1 VISIIYPDSDKRR
14 KTISGFGTL
23 EEVQEMKE
31 RNKKELAEFL
41 WLEINR
47 AIINSNSVRNCLKI
61 LKQMD
66 MLDFL
71 CEHDYILDGKKLVEK
86 LLDEPKKLDEPEITA
101 EESMDML
108 LGEEAS
114 VPCTNKEVDLSK
126 GVLSM
131 QLIRAYGCC
140 KN

>member
-1 VISIIYPDSDKRR
+1 
-14 KTISGFGTL
+14 
-23 EEVQEMKE
+23 MKE

-71 CEHDYILDGKKLVEK
+71 CQHDYILDGKKLVEK
-86 LLDEPKKLDEPEITA
+86 LLDESQQLDLPEDVP
-101 EESMDML
+101 EESMDMFL
-108 LGEEAS
+108 EKDVA
-114 VPCTNKEVDLSK
+114 VPSGNKDVDLTKGPLSK
-126 GVLSM
+126 
-131 QLIRAYGCC
+131 QLIRAYGFC

>member
-1 VISIIYPDSDKRR
+1 
-14 KTISGFGTL
+14 
-23 EEVQEMKE
+23 MKE

-47 AIINSNSVRNCLKI
+47 AIINSNNVRNCLKI

-71 CEHDYILDGKKLVEK
+71 CQHDYILDGKKLVEK
-86 LLDEPKKLDEPEITA
+86 LLDESQALEIPENNSPEDSMEMFL
-101 EESMDML
+101 EEDV
-108 LGEEAS
+108 A
-114 VPCTNKEVDLSK
+114 VPCNDKDMDLSK
-126 GVLSM
+126 GPLSK
-131 QLIRAYGCC
+131 QLIRAYGFC

>member
-1 VISIIYPDSDKRR
+1 
-14 KTISGFGTL
+14 
-23 EEVQEMKE
+23 MKD

-71 CEHDYILDGKKLVEK
+71 CQHDYILDGRKLVEK
-86 LLDEPKKLDEPEITA
+86 LLDEPPREEDSIGSPESPA
-101 EESMDML
+101 EHYEDFMETIL
-108 LGEEAS
+108 AAEAA
-114 VPCTNKEVDLSK
+114 VPSLPQSIDFTK
-126 GVLSM
+126 GKFTK
-131 QLIRAYGCC
+131 QLIRAYGFCR
-140 KN
+140 N

>member
-1 VISIIYPDSDKRR
+1 
-14 KTISGFGTL
+14 
-23 EEVQEMKE
+23 MKD

-71 CEHDYILDGKKLVEK
+71 CQHDYILDGKKLVDK
-86 LLDEPKKLDEPEITA
+86 LLDDPQGLNELEDSSEDSSDNPMEMFL
-101 EESMDML
+101 
-108 LGEEAS
+108 EADAT
-114 VPCTNKEVDLSK
+114 VPYVNGKVDFSE
-126 GVLSM
+126 GVLSK
-131 QLIRAYGCC
+131 QLIRAYGFC

>member
-1 VISIIYPDSDKRR
+1 
-14 KTISGFGTL
+14 
-23 EEVQEMKE
+23 MKD

-47 AIINSNSVRNCLKI
+47 AIINSNNVRNCLKI

-71 CEHDYILDGKKLVEK
+71 CQHDYILDGKKLVEK
-86 LLDEPKKLDEPEITA
+86 LLDESTDLDEPEETLGDY
-101 EESMDML
+101 SMDMVME
-108 LGEEAS
+108 EEAM
-114 VPCTNKEVDLSK
+114 VPRMNRDVDLSK
-126 GVLSM
+126 GLLSR
-131 QLIRAYGCC
+131 QLVRAYGFC

>member
-1 VISIIYPDSDKRR
+1 
-14 KTISGFGTL
+14 
-23 EEVQEMKE
+23 MKE

-71 CEHDYILDGKKLVEK
+71 CQHDYILDGKKLVDK
-86 LLDEPKKLDEPEITA
+86 LLDESQNLDIPEDIPKDSMEMFL
-101 EESMDML
+101 EEDAVVPGGNKDM
-108 LGEEAS
+108 
-114 VPCTNKEVDLSK
+114 DLSK
-126 GVLSM
+126 GPLSK
-131 QLIRAYGCC
+131 QLIRAYGFC

>member
-1 VISIIYPDSDKRR
+1 
-14 KTISGFGTL
+14 
-23 EEVQEMKE
+23 MKE
-31 RNKKELAEFL
+31 QNKRELAEFL

-71 CEHDYILDGKKLVEK
+71 CQHDYILDGKKLVEK
-86 LLDEPKKLDEPEITA
+86 LLDEPQKLNEPEDGPENSMA
-101 EESMDML
+101 VFLES
-108 LGEEAS
+108 EAA
-114 VPCTNKEVDLSK
+114 VPCSNKEVDLSK
-126 GVLSM
+126 GVLSK
-131 QLIRAYGCC
+131 QLIRAYGFC

>member
-1 VISIIYPDSDKRR
+1 
-14 KTISGFGTL
+14 
-23 EEVQEMKE
+23 MKE

-71 CEHDYILDGKKLVEK
+71 CQHDYILDGKKLVEK
-86 LLDEPKKLDEPEITA
+86 LLDEPQNLDEHEPTEGSEDAPED
-101 EESMDML
+101 SMALFLEGD
-108 LGEEAS
+108 AA
-114 VPCTNKEVDLSK
+114 VPCNNKDVDLSK
-126 GVLSM
+126 GALSK
-131 QLIRAYGCC
+131 QLIRAYGYC

>member
-1 VISIIYPDSDKRR
+1 
-14 KTISGFGTL
+14 
-23 EEVQEMKE
+23 MKE

-71 CEHDYILDGKKLVEK
+71 CQHDYILDGKKLVEK
-86 LLDEPKKLDEPEITA
+86 LLDDPQKMDDSEEYAPEDNMA
-101 EESMDML
+101 LFLEGDAAVSS
-108 LGEEAS
+108 GH
-114 VPCTNKEVDLSK
+114 KEVDLTQGQLSK
-126 GVLSM
+126 
-131 QLIRAYGCC
+131 QLIKAYGFC

>member
-1 VISIIYPDSDKRR
+1 
-14 KTISGFGTL
+14 
-23 EEVQEMKE
+23 MKE

-47 AIINSNSVRNCLKI
+47 AIINSNSVRNCLNI

-66 MLDFL
+66 MLEFL

-86 LLDEPKKLDEPEITA
+86 LLDEPYNLDESENIPEDSMEMFLEGDATVPYVN
-101 EESMDML
+101 EE
-108 LGEEAS
+108 
-114 VPCTNKEVDLSK
+114 VNLSK
-126 GVLSM
+126 GVLSK
-131 QLIRAYGCC
+131 QLIRAYGFC

>member
-1 VISIIYPDSDKRR
+1 
-14 KTISGFGTL
+14 
-23 EEVQEMKE
+23 MKE

-71 CEHDYILDGKKLVEK
+71 CQHDYILDGKKLVEK
-86 LLDEPKKLDEPEITA
+86 LLDDPQQLDDSEEYAPED
-101 EESMDML
+101 SMALFLEGD
-108 LGEEAS
+108 AA
-114 VPCTNKEVDLSK
+114 VPCNNKDVDLTKGQLSK
-126 GVLSM
+126 
-131 QLIRAYGCC
+131 QLIKAYGFC
-140 KN
+140 KTE

>member
-1 VISIIYPDSDKRR
+1 
-14 KTISGFGTL
+14 
-23 EEVQEMKE
+23 MKE

-41 WLEINR
+41 WLELNR

-71 CEHDYILDGKKLVEK
+71 CQHDYILDGKKLVEK
-86 LLDEPKKLDEPEITA
+86 LLDEPQKTDEPVTEDA
-101 EESMDML
+101 PEDSMSMFLNEDV
-108 LGEEAS
+108 A
-114 VPCTNKEVDLSK
+114 VPSNNKDVDFSKGALSK
-126 GVLSM
+126 
-131 QLIRAYGCC
+131 QLVRAYGFC

>member
-1 VISIIYPDSDKRR
+1 
-14 KTISGFGTL
+14 
-23 EEVQEMKE
+23 MKE

-71 CEHDYILDGKKLVEK
+71 CQHDYILDGKKLVEK
-86 LLDEPKKLDEPEITA
+86 LLDESPRLDEPEDSLNC
-101 EESMDML
+101 SMEIIME
-108 LGEEAS
+108 GEKAVHS
-114 VPCTNKEVDLSK
+114 FNQDVDFSK
-126 GVLSM
+126 GAFSK
-131 QLIRAYGCC
+131 QLIRAYGFCR
-140 KN
+140 N

>member
-1 VISIIYPDSDKRR
+1 
-14 KTISGFGTL
+14 
-23 EEVQEMKE
+23 MKE

-71 CEHDYILDGKKLVEK
+71 CQHDYILDGKKLVEK
-86 LLDEPKKLDEPEITA
+86 LLDEPQKLDEPEDSL
-101 EESMDML
+101 EDSLEDSMAIFL
-108 LGEEAS
+108 EGEAAI
-114 VPCTNKEVDLSK
+114 PDINKEVDLSK
-126 GVLSM
+126 GVLSK
-131 QLIRAYGCC
+131 QLIQAYGFC

>member
-1 VISIIYPDSDKRR
+1 
-14 KTISGFGTL
+14 
-23 EEVQEMKE
+23 MKE

-71 CEHDYILDGKKLVEK
+71 CQHDYILDGKKLVEK
-86 LLDEPKKLDEPEITA
+86 LLDDPQKLDDSEEYAPED
-101 EESMDML
+101 SMALFLEGD
-108 LGEEAS
+108 AA
-114 VPCTNKEVDLSK
+114 VPSNNKDVDLSK
-126 GVLSM
+126 GQLSK
-131 QLIRAYGCC
+131 QLIKAYGFC

>member
-1 VISIIYPDSDKRR
+1 
-14 KTISGFGTL
+14 
-23 EEVQEMKE
+23 MKE

-71 CEHDYILDGKKLVEK
+71 CQHDYILDGKKLVEK
-86 LLDEPKKLDEPEITA
+86 LLDESQKLDLPEA
-101 EESMDML
+101 EDIPEDSMEMFL
-108 LGEEAS
+108 EEDAA
-114 VPCTNKEVDLSK
+114 VPFSHKEVDLSK
-126 GVLSM
+126 GTLSK
-131 QLIRAYGCC
+131 QLVQAYGFC

>member
-1 VISIIYPDSDKRR
+1 
-14 KTISGFGTL
+14 
-23 EEVQEMKE
+23 MKE

-71 CEHDYILDGKKLVEK
+71 CQHDYILDGKKLVEK
-86 LLDEPKKLDEPEITA
+86 LLDEPRKLDDSEDTLESPMERVMEGA
-101 EESMDML
+101 E
-108 LGEEAS
+108 A
-114 VPCTNKEVDLSK
+114 VPSLNQEVDFTKGAFSK
-126 GVLSM
+126 
-131 QLIRAYGCC
+131 QLIRAYGFCR
-140 KN
+140 N

>member
-1 VISIIYPDSDKRR
+1 
-14 KTISGFGTL
+14 
-23 EEVQEMKE
+23 MKE

-47 AIINSNSVRNCLKI
+47 AIINSSSVRNCLKI

-71 CEHDYILDGKKLVEK
+71 CQHDYILDGKKLVEK
-86 LLDEPKKLDEPEITA
+86 LLDDPQQIDDS
-101 EESMDML
+101 EEYAPVDSMALFLEGD
-108 LGEEAS
+108 AA
-114 VPCTNKEVDLSK
+114 VPCNNKDVDLTKGQLSK
-126 GVLSM
+126 
-131 QLIRAYGCC
+131 QLIKAYGFC

>member
-1 VISIIYPDSDKRR
+1 
-14 KTISGFGTL
+14 
-23 EEVQEMKE
+23 MKE

-71 CEHDYILDGKKLVEK
+71 CQHDYILDGKKLVEK
-86 LLDEPKKLDEPEITA
+86 LLDESQSLDIPEDISKDSMEMFV
-101 EESMDML
+101 EED
-108 LGEEAS
+108 AA
-114 VPCTNKEVDLSK
+114 VPCNDKDVDLTKGPLSK
-126 GVLSM
+126 
-131 QLIRAYGCC
+131 QLIRAYGFC

>member
-1 VISIIYPDSDKRR
+1 
-14 KTISGFGTL
+14 
-23 EEVQEMKE
+23 MKE

-71 CEHDYILDGKKLVEK
+71 CQHDYILDGKKLVEK
-86 LLDEPKKLDEPEITA
+86 LMDEPEKLDIP
-101 EESMDML
+101 E
-108 LGEEAS
+108 
-114 VPCTNKEVDLSK
+114 DLSK
-126 GVLSM
+126 DSMEMFLEEDAVVPCSNQEMDLTKGPLSR
-131 QLIRAYGCC
+131 QLI
-140 KN
+140 

>member
-1 VISIIYPDSDKRR
+1 
-14 KTISGFGTL
+14 
-23 EEVQEMKE
+23 MKE

-71 CEHDYILDGKKLVEK
+71 CQHDYILDGKKLVEK
-86 LLDEPKKLDEPEITA
+86 LLDEPQKLDMPEDIPGD
-101 EESMDML
+101 SMEMF
-108 LGEEAS
+108 LGKDAA
-114 VPCTNKEVDLSK
+114 VPYVNNEVDLSK
-126 GVLSM
+126 GTLSK
-131 QLIRAYGCC
+131 QLIQAYGFC

>member
-1 VISIIYPDSDKRR
+1 
-14 KTISGFGTL
+14 
-23 EEVQEMKE
+23 MKD

-47 AIINSNSVRNCLKI
+47 AIINSNNVRNCLKI

-71 CEHDYILDGKKLVEK
+71 CQHDYILDGKKLVEK
-86 LLDEPKKLDEPEITA
+86 LLDESTDLDEPEETLGDY
-101 EESMDML
+101 SMDMVME
-108 LGEEAS
+108 EEAM
-114 VPCTNKEVDLSK
+114 VPRMNKDVDLSK
-126 GVLSM
+126 GLLSR
-131 QLIRAYGCC
+131 QLVRAYGFC

>member
-1 VISIIYPDSDKRR
+1 
-14 KTISGFGTL
+14 
-23 EEVQEMKE
+23 MKE

-47 AIINSNSVRNCLKI
+47 AIINSSSVRNCLKI

-71 CEHDYILDGKKLVEK
+71 CQHDYILDGKKLVEK
-86 LLDEPKKLDEPEITA
+86 LLDDPQQLDDSEEYAPED
-101 EESMDML
+101 SMALFLEGD
-108 LGEEAS
+108 AA
-114 VPCTNKEVDLSK
+114 VPCNNKDVDLTKGQLSK
-126 GVLSM
+126 
-131 QLIRAYGCC
+131 QLIKAYGFC

>member
-1 VISIIYPDSDKRR
+1 
-14 KTISGFGTL
+14 
-23 EEVQEMKE
+23 MKE

-47 AIINSNSVRNCLKI
+47 AIINSNNVRNCLKI

-71 CEHDYILDGKKLVEK
+71 CQHDYILDGKKLVEK
-86 LLDEPKKLDEPEITA
+86 LLDEPQNADDNEPEESQEDSIALFLDEDTTSIPV
-101 EESMDML
+101 S
-108 LGEEAS
+108 
-114 VPCTNKEVDLSK
+114 NKDVDLSK
-126 GVLSM
+126 GTLSK
-131 QLIRAYGCC
+131 QLIRAYGFC